1 MTILCKTYFFNTGG
15 TECTREKEDE
25 VLVEL
30 DDEAVEKFVEE
41 QKNKNTKRKTDSDLR
56 TWYTWCEKHGETRK
70 LKDVPPAELD
80 RLRPLLCFSPQEGW
94 FTVRTRYAVIFSPQ
108 H

>member
-56 TWYTWCEKHGETRK
+56 TWYTWCEKHGEIRK

-80 RLRPLLCFSPQEGW
+80 RLFGHFFVS
-94 FTVRTRYAVIFSPQ
+94 VRKKDGSLSRYAVIFSAQ